1 MYWCTQELFCST
13 TDAIHQEEW
22 PLSSFSAID
31 EHIFTA
37 IYFDLNKS
45 KIRPDAALELD
56 KIVKILN
63 DNPLIYLELGSH
75 TDCRGAEKY
84 NLNLSSIRAK
94 ASSDYIKKRIVNPKR
109 ITSKGYGESKL
120 KNDCKCE
127 GEIESTC
134 SEEEHQLNR
143 RTEFIILKKK

>member
-1 MYWCTQELFCST
+1 L
-13 TDAIHQEEW
+13 
-22 PLSSFSAID
+22 D
-31 EHIFTA
+31 E
-37 IYFDLNKS
+37 S
-45 KIRPDAALELD
+45 KIRPDASLELD

-63 DNPLIYLELGSH
+63 DNPSIYIELGSH
-75 TDCRGAEKY
+75 TDCRGTEKY
-84 NLNLSSIRAK
+84 NLNLSSRRAK
-94 ASSDYIKKRIVNPKR
+94 SSSAYIKKRIVNPKR

-127 GEIESTC
+127 GEVESTC